1 MKRLMMGLVAVLIS
15 TATMAAV
22 DVNSATQAQL
32 EDVKGLGPVKAK
44 AIIDYRQKNG
54 PFKTLDDLDKVEGFG
69 RKSIDKL
76 RAELSIGNRP
86 VAATKAVA
94 GKPVKP

>member
-1 MKRLMMGLVAVLIS
+1 MKRLLMGLVAALVS
-15 TATMAAV
+15 TVAMAAV

-44 AIIDYRQKNG
+44 AIVDYRQKNG
-54 PFKTLDDLDKVEGFG
+54 PFKTLDDLDKVDGFG

-76 RAELSIGNRP
+76 RAELSVGNRP
-86 VAATKAVA
+86 VAVTKSVA

>member
-1 MKRLMMGLVAVLIS
+1 MKRLLMGLVAALVS
-15 TATMAAV
+15 TVAMAVV

-44 AIIDYRQKNG
+44 AIVDYRQKNG
-54 PFKTLDDLDKVEGFG
+54 PFKTLDDLDKVDGFG

-76 RAELSIGNRP
+76 RAELSVGNRP
-86 VAATKAVA
+86 AAATKSVA